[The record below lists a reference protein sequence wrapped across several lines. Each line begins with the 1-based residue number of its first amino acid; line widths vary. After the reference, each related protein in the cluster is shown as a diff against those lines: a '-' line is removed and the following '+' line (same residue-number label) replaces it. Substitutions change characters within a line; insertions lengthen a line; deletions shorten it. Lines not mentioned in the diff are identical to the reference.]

1 MIIKLKYQFSLLI
14 ITSQVKITNYKIKIK
29 SFKTACLFHPLAYDL
44 PRELCCELE
53 KVCHTLAEWNVLSM
67 SKSRMAYNSAQV
79 SISLLIFCLINLLLK
94 VGHRNLIIV

>member
-14 ITSQVKITNYKIKIK
+14 ITSQVKITNYKIK

-44 PRELCCELE
+44 PRELGCELE

-79 SISLLIFCLINLLLK
+79 SISLLIFCLISLLLK